1 MEREPNIQKARRWLY
16 ALGGLGAVIVIFSV
30 AVNHIDSGISIVGYV
45 VGFVCLLLAAMAA
58 FSKQDTKP
66 ERPSHSDKRR
76 R

>member
-30 AVNHIDSGISIVGYV
+30 VVNHIDSGISIVGYV

-58 FSKQDTKP
+58 FAKQDGKP
-66 ERPSHSDKRR
+66 DRGNGSDKRR